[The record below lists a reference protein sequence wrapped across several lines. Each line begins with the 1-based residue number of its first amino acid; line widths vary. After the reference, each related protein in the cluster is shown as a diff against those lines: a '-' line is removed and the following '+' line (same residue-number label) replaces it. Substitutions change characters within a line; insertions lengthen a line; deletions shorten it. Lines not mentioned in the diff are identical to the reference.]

1 MGRPAIS
8 VVMPVYNGQ
17 DYVLDAVASI
27 AEQSF
32 EDWELLCVND
42 GSSDGTAEI
51 LDWCVSQDSRI
62 RVIHQRNTGLVGA
75 LNHGFDQARAEL
87 VMRMDHDDLALPGRM
102 QRQYRFMQ
110 QNSDCVVCGGA
121 IMEMDSDGD
130 LLGSSSLPL
139 EHDNIVANLLHRR
152 TGHFHPTTLIRADAF
167 MRAGSYRDEYRHIE
181 DHDLWLRLSK
191 LGRLVN
197 LPDVVL
203 CYRLHAA
210 SVCWTQAD
218 FRREQMNAL
227 MEQAY
232 TELDCEIPD
241 GVIADATVKRQPA
254 GPGKW
259 ARAAARR
266 SRYKTAWK
274 HCRQLWGSDAARSY
288 KLRMTAE
295 VGIRVAAGLSAGF
308 AKANP
313 AENQREKAPQ
323 FPEWHR
329 RFTAANCPAAA
340 A

>member
-1 MGRPAIS
+1 MSRPAIS

-32 EDWELLCVND
+32 RDWELLCVND
-42 GSSDGTAEI
+42 GSSDRTAEI
-51 LDWCVSQDSRI
+51 LDWFASQDPRV
-62 RVIHQRNTGLVGA
+62 RVIHQQNTGLVGA

-87 VMRMDHDDLALPGRM
+87 VMRMDHDDLALPDRM

-139 EHDNIVANLLHRR
+139 EHDNIVADLLHRR
-152 TGHFHPTTLIRADAF
+152 TGHFHPTTLIRANAF
-167 MRAGSYRDEYRHIE
+167 QRTGGYRDEFKHIE
-181 DHDLWLRLSK
+181 DHDLWLRMSK

-218 FRREQMNAL
+218 FRRERMNAL

-232 TELDCEIPD
+232 AELDREIPE
-241 GVIADATVKRQPA
+241 GVLVDTTVKRQPA

-266 SRYKTAWK
+266 ARHTTAWK
-274 HCRQLWGSDAARSY
+274 HCRQLWGSDAAMSY

-295 VGIRVAAGLSAGF
+295 VAIRIAAGYV
-308 AKANP
+308 KANSD
-313 AENQREKAPQ
+313 ENQLEEAPQ

-329 RFTAANCPAAA
+329 RFAEANIRAAA